1 MKAATVR
8 ELKQSL
14 GDKSPKELIELCL
27 RLSKY
32 KKENKELLTY
42 LLFEASNEEDYI
54 SSIKQEIEEEF
65 SQINSKTYYYL
76 AKGIRKTLRN
86 TKKYIRY
93 SQKKETEIELLIH
106 FSAQMLQVKPSL
118 LKGTAM
124 QSLYERQIN
133 TVLKSIDK
141 LHEDLQ
147 FDYESMMESHGVV
160 QNTRC
165 LPQSTKE

>member
-1 MKAATVR
+1 MKAASLKEIR
-8 ELKQSL
+8 QGLKNQSPQELL
-14 GDKSPKELIELCL
+14 ELCGTL
-27 RLSKY
+27 AKY
-32 KKENKELLTY
+32 SKENKELLTY
-42 LLFEASNEEDYI
+42 LLFEAVDEVGYI
-54 SSIKQEIEEEF
+54 ASIKRLIEEEF
-65 SQINSKTYYYL
+65 TQLAGKRYYQK
-76 AKGIRKTLRN
+76 AKMVRKILKN
-86 TKKYIRY
+86 TKKYIKY
-93 SQKKETEIELLIH
+93 SKKKETEIELLIH